1 MERSSSKYF
10 RINWILNNQL
20 AIGPAP
26 LKKQHLDLLQ
36 QEGLAVILS
45 LCDIKEVKIP
55 ESINTRFICKRFVLP
70 DHKAGRLPSI
80 IEINQSINILSD
92 LMQKGPVFVHCVA
105 AMERSP
111 LICMAWLVKKNK
123 LNPQEALDYMMQSHS
138 GTNPLPGQL
147 ALLKD
152 LNKSD

>member
-1 MERSSSKYF
+1 MERSHSKYF
-10 RINWILNNQL
+10 RIDWVLTNQL

-26 LKKQHLDLLQ
+26 LKEEHLDLLE
-36 QEGLAVILS
+36 QEGVAVIFS
-45 LCDIKEVKIP
+45 LCDLKEAKIP

-70 DHKAGRLPSI
+70 DHRARRLPSLE
-80 IEINQSINILSD
+80 EINESIRILAD
-92 LMQKGPVFVHCVA
+92 LMQRGPVFVHCVA

-111 LICMAWLVKKNK
+111 LICMAWLVKKKN
-123 LNPQEALDYMMQSHS
+123 LNPQEALDYMMQLHS

-152 LNKSD
+152 LNT

>member
-1 MERSSSKYF
+1 MERSHSNYF
-10 RINWILNNQL
+10 RIDWILTNQL

-36 QEGLAVILS
+36 QEGLAVIFS
-45 LCDIKEVKIP
+45 LCDLKEVKIP

-70 DHKAGRLPSI
+70 DHRAGRLPSLD
-80 IEINQSINILSD
+80 EINQSINILSD
-92 LMQKGPVFVHCVA
+92 LMQRGPVFVHCVA

-111 LICMAWLVKKNK
+111 LICMAWLVKKKK

-152 LNKSD
+152 LNT